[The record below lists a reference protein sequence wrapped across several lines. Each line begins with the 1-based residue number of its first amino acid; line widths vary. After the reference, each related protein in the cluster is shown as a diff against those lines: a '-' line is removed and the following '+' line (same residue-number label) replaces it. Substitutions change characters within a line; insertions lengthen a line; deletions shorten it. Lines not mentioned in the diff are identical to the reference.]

1 MGGVIGEERYM
12 FEDLT
17 QYDSLILDYSVMR
30 EFGGTPYF
38 DDLTRTICT
47 SGMDV
52 YVSKTFK
59 LLHYCI
65 LHQADKKDSSSMSSM
80 KLFCAQLLPYKKLHL
95 VQYSSTPEFLDSV
108 KDLPNA
114 VILTSKN
121 GLFTRRLYEYDI
133 DINMPIWVMT
143 KEGIYMFSGLEEMKE
158 TLPRPAVSSLAEQ
171 KIFLDLPVSCNV
183 GDVVRTEADEPYEL
197 SNRMS
202 GGAEGMVFLTNK
214 KNQVAKIYHKNIL
227 TPLRWAKLRRI
238 CQIGIT
244 ANGFCLPYNLLFYK
258 GYPVGYI
265 MPMGKGVPLGNVFD
279 GPDALLGAFPEWTR
293 IDVVNTLLA
302 LLEKYLYLHVHNII
316 AGDIQLK
323 NALIYSSTSVYLID
337 MDSIQVG
344 NLPCPVGTEEF
355 TDPNLWGRDFAGFVR
370 DLHDEDYSIAMLV
383 FSVLFCG
390 LHPYATRNGAET
402 LREEIL
408 NRNFPYDLECEFTEH
423 IPRGG
428 YEYIWR
434 YLSDRL
440 KKMLYNTFKLGMSYE
455 TVEWYDAV
463 IEYKEDLLNRRYK
476 DPEAYKVFPRMDY
489 NQAEV
494 DITVPDKEV
503 ELQRKKEE
511 AEKKRE
517 EAEKRKEEAERKR
530 EEIQKRLG
538 NNIPSND
545 PFKRQQFYTASGRYI
560 PGNDEPDEPTGS
572 EENKAEP
579 ESSQD
584 QGKRRGLL
592 GGLFGR

>member
-1 MGGVIGEERYM
+1 ML
-12 FEDLT
+12 EDLT
-17 QYDSLILDYSVMR
+17 QYDSVILDYSVMR
-30 EFGGTPYF
+30 EFGGTPLF
-38 DDLTRTICT
+38 DELTRTICT

-65 LHQADKKDSSSMSSM
+65 MHQADRKDSASIGCM

-95 VQYSSTPEFLDSV
+95 VQYASTPEFLDSV
-108 KDLPNA
+108 KDIPNS

-133 DINMPIWVMT
+133 DIGKPIWVLT
-143 KEGIYMFSGLEEMKE
+143 REGIYMFSGFEEMKA
-158 TLPRPAVSSLAEQ
+158 TLPQPSVSALAEQ

-183 GDVVRTEADEPYEL
+183 GDVVRTETDEPYEL

-265 MPMGKGVPLGNVFD
+265 MPMGRGVPLGNVFD
-279 GPDALLGAFPEWTR
+279 GPDAILSAFPEWTR
-293 IDVVNTLLA
+293 IDVVNTLLS
-302 LLEKYLYLHVHNII
+302 LLEKYLYLHLHNII

-323 NALIYSSTSVYLID
+323 NALINSSTSVYLID

-370 DLHDEDYSIAMLV
+370 SLHDEDYSVAMLV
-383 FSVLFCG
+383 FTVLFCG

-402 LREEIL
+402 LREEIIS
-408 NRNFPYDLECEFTEH
+408 RNFPYDMDSENNEH
-423 IPRGG
+423 IPKGG
-428 YEYIWR
+428 YEHIWR

-440 KKMLYNTFKLGMSYE
+440 KKMLYDTFKLGMSYE

-476 DPEAYKVFPRMDY
+476 DPEAYKIFPRMDY

-530 EEIQKRLG
+530 EEIQRRIG
-538 NNIPSND
+538 NMPSND
-545 PFKRQQFYTASGRYI
+545 PGKRQQFFTASGRYI
-560 PGNDEPDEPTGS
+560 PDNDEAEAPPTGS
-572 EENKAEP
+572 AGQVGADP
-579 ESSQD
+579 SQD
-584 QGKRRGLL
+584 QNKRRGLW
-592 GGLFGR
+592 GGLFGNR

>member
-1 MGGVIGEERYM
+1 M
-12 FEDLT
+12 FEDLE

-30 EFGGTPYF
+30 EFGATPIF
-38 DDLTRTICT
+38 DEMTRIVCT

-65 LHQADKKDSSSMSSM
+65 MHQADKKDSASIGSM

-95 VQYSSTPEFLDSV
+95 VQYASTLDFLDSV
-108 KDLPNA
+108 KEVPNA
-114 VILTSKN
+114 VIVTTKN

-133 DINMPIWVMT
+133 DLDMPIWVVT
-143 KEGIYMFSGLEEMKE
+143 REGMYMFSGIAEMKE
-158 TLPRPAVSSLAEQ
+158 SLPMPEVSPLAEQ

-183 GDVVRTEADEPYEL
+183 GDVVRTEHDEPFEL
-197 SNRMS
+197 YSRMS
-202 GGAEGMVFLTNK
+202 GGAEGMVFTTDK

-227 TPLRWAKLRRI
+227 TPLRWAKLKRI

-244 ANGFCLPYNLLFYK
+244 ASGFCLPYNLLFYK
-258 GYPVGYI
+258 GYPVGYM
-265 MPMGKGVPLGNVFD
+265 MPLGKGVPLGNVFD
-279 GPDALLGAFPEWTR
+279 GPDALLEAFPDWTR

-302 LLEKYLYLHVHNII
+302 LLEKYIYLHLHNII

-323 NALIYSSTSVYLID
+323 NALISSSSSVFLID

-355 TDPNLWGRDFAGFVR
+355 TDPNLWGKDFAGFVR
-370 DLHDEDYSIAMLV
+370 TLHDEDYSIAMLV

-402 LREEIL
+402 LREEVL
-408 NRNFPYDLECEFTEH
+408 GRNFPYDPESESKEH
-423 IPRGG
+423 IPKGG
-428 YEYIWR
+428 YEYIWY

-440 KKMLYNTFKLGMSYE
+440 KKMLYGTFRLGQSFE
-455 TVEWYDAV
+455 TIEWYDAV

-476 DPEAYKVFPRMDY
+476 DPEAYKVFPKMDY
-489 NQAEV
+489 RQAEV

-503 ELQRKKEE
+503 EAQLKKEE
-511 AEKKRE
+511 AARRRE
-517 EAEKRKEEAERKR
+517 EAEKRKEEMERKR
-530 EEIQKRLG
+530 EELQKRLG
-538 NNIPSND
+538 NVPTGSSNRGQ
-545 PFKRQQFYTASGRYI
+545 PVFTASGRYI
-560 PGNDEPDEPTGS
+560 PGRDEPEDTPVDPAT
-572 EENKAEP
+572 P
-579 ESSQD
+579 EMPSQD
-584 QGKRRGLL
+584 SNKRRGLL
-592 GGLFGR
+592 GGLFGNK